1 MISKTLAIKLKKVL
15 PTLISFNQ
23 TAYVKKRFIS
33 DRVRLISEIELSNA
47 LNIDGFLVTVDIE
60 KAVDSVNY
68 TSWYKF

>member
-33 DRVRLISEIELSNA
+33 DRMRLISEIELSNA

-68 TSWYKF
+68 TS

>member
-15 PTLISFNQ
+15 PTLISLNQ

-68 TSWYKF
+68 TSWCKF

>member
-68 TSWYKF
+68 TSWCKF

>member
-15 PTLISFNQ
+15 PTLISLNQ

>member
-68 TSWYKF
+68 TS

>member
-1 MISKTLAIKLKKVL
+1 MISKTLAIKLKKAL

>member
-33 DRVRLISEIELSNA
+33 DRMRLISEIELSNA